1 MIKLHLNHNQLLC
14 QSIWFQNLFSTSLC
28 IYCKWTLF
36 NTTELGHFIFS
47 LNFSQPCGVHWGW
60 PTDKIWSP
68 LRSSPLRSAGA
79 PARMKDT
86 NIPSPFSPPTMLKP
100 RPVDPFF
107 RIIFLGSLKY
117 KEKQFIWFFHQNKYQ
132 QNVMLLCALD
142 LFWGFFLNL
151 LTLHDFLSRETTCVL
166 WYNTSLQWGNR
177 FRRSRITL
185 TTQTFLTGASCGEM
199 NENKTTAVQL

>member
-14 QSIWFQNLFSTSLC
+14 QSISFQNLFSTSLC
-28 IYCKWTLF
+28 IYCKWALF

-47 LNFSQPCGVHWGW
+47 LNFGQPCGVHWGW

-151 LTLHDFLSRETTCVL
+151 LTLHDFLSRETTWVL
-166 WYNTSLQWGNR
+166 WYNTSLR
-177 FRRSRITL
+177 
-185 TTQTFLTGASCGEM
+185 CGEISS
-199 NENKTTAVQL
+199 EDLALHS